1 MISNHPYQ
9 NQFAA
14 IATIHHKERA
24 IGPVLKKYLGLSLLC
39 IDEFNTD
46 SLGTFTG
53 EIPREKNMLTTAK
66 EKAKQAIL
74 RSNLHIGVGSEGS
87 FGPHPYIP
95 FLASGLEILVL
106 IDSLTGNE
114 VTVSHRFDT
123 NYDNLITKP
132 NENIISFLN
141 KIDFPKHSVIV
152 KPEVTTAKNQI
163 IKGINVFEDLVAA
176 IKSLSAYSQTG
187 QVSIQTDMRAHLNPT
202 RMRSLGILTKKLALR
217 LSRLCPHCHAPG
229 FGLVDVEKGLLC
241 EECHLPT
248 SLIIAEIYKCKLCG
262 FSQKRH
268 ERNPNARASAR
279 WCNYCN
285 P

>member
-1 MISNHPYQ
+1 
-9 NQFAA
+9 
-14 IATIHHKERA
+14 
-24 IGPVLKKYLGLSLLC
+24 
-39 IDEFNTD
+39 
-46 SLGTFTG
+46 
-53 EIPREKNMLTTAK
+53 MLATAK

-74 RSNLHIGVGSEGS
+74 RSNLRIGVGSEGS

-202 RMRSLGILTKKLALR
+202 RMRSLGILTKN
-217 LSRLCPHCHAPG
+217 
-229 FGLVDVEKGLLC
+229 LL
-241 EECHLPT
+241 LD
-248 SLIIAEIYKCKLCG
+248 
-262 FSQKRH
+262 
-268 ERNPNARASAR
+268 
-279 WCNYCN
+279 
-285 P
+285 